1 MRYAITGDTFTPAD
15 AARLAANGVDYIQ
28 LRDKRSSAAELIDLA
43 RAILEELK
51 PYPDTKLLINSR
63 ADVALAAG
71 AHGVHLTSNPN
82 ELTPQQVRQ
91 LYLGAP
97 FIGGPIADEWDDEP
111 QPPDPS
117 SLLPPGVPGE
127 RSLLD
132 GVALPCLTSV
142 SCHTLDEVSRAHTLG
157 ADLILFG
164 PVFEK
169 RVANL
174 HITDGSGLDLLHR
187 ACRAANGTPVLAL
200 GGITHENTPA
210 CLAAGAAGIA
220 AIRLFA

>member
-1 MRYAITGDTFTPAD
+1 MLRYAITGDTFTPAD
-15 AARLAANGVDYIQ
+15 AARLAASGVDYIQ
-28 LRDKRSSAAELIDLA
+28 LRDKRSPAAHLVALA
-43 RAILEELK
+43 RETLAAIATV
-51 PYPDTKLLINSR
+51 PNAPTRLLINSR

-82 ELTPQQVRQ
+82 ELTPSQVRTIFSIPNP
-91 LYLGAP
+91 L
-97 FIGGPIADEWDDEP
+97 
-111 QPPDPS
+111 S
-117 SLLPPGVPGE
+117 SV
-127 RSLLD
+127 
-132 GVALPCLTSV
+132 PCLTSI
-142 SCHTLDEVSRAHTLG
+142 SCHTLEEVTRATNLG

-187 ACRAANGTPVLAL
+187 ACLAANGTPVLAL
-200 GGITHENTPA
+200 GGINHENTPA

>member
-1 MRYAITGDTFTPAD
+1 MLRYAITGDTFTPAD
-15 AARLAANGVDYIQ
+15 AARLAADGIDYIQ
-28 LRDKRSSAAELIDLA
+28 LRDKRSPAAHLVAVARETLA
-43 RAILEELK
+43 AIASV
-51 PYPDTKLLINSR
+51 PNAPTRLLINSR

-82 ELTPQQVRQ
+82 ELTPQQIRQ

-111 QPPDPS
+111 
-117 SLLPPGVPGE
+117 LPF
-127 RSLLD
+127 
-132 GVALPCLTSV
+132 TSI
-142 SCHTLDEVSRAHTLG
+142 SCHTLEDVTRAHALG

-187 ACRAANGTPVLAL
+187 ACLAANGTPVLAL
-200 GGITHENTPA
+200 GGITHENTAA

>member
-1 MRYAITGDTFTPAD
+1 MLRYAITGDTFTPAD
-15 AARLAANGVDYIQ
+15 AVRLAASGVDYIQ
-28 LRDKRSSAAELIDLA
+28 LRDKRSPAAHVVVLA
-43 RAILEELK
+43 REILAAIASVTNA
-51 PYPDTKLLINSR
+51 PTRLLINSR

-82 ELTPQQVRQ
+82 ELTPQQVRT
-91 LYLGAP
+91 LFASNPY
-97 FIGGPIADEWDDEP
+97 
-111 QPPDPS
+111 
-117 SLLPPGVPGE
+117 SLIPN
-127 RSLLD
+127 
-132 GVALPCLTSV
+132 PCTSI
-142 SCHTLDEVSRAHTLG
+142 SCHTLDDVTRAHALG
-157 ADLILFG
+157 PDLILFG

-187 ACRAANGTPVLAL
+187 ACLAANGTPVLAL

>member
-1 MRYAITGDTFTPAD
+1 MLRYAITGDTFTPAD
-15 AARLAANGVDYIQ
+15 ATRLAADGIDYIQ
-28 LRDKRSSAAELIDLA
+28 LRDKRSSAAELIKMARSILDELA
-43 RAILEELK
+43 S
-51 PYPDTKLLINSR
+51 YPNTRLLINSR

-71 AHGVHLTSNPN
+71 AHGVHLTSHPN
-82 ELTPQQVRQ
+82 ELAPAQVRTVFSTP
-91 LYLGAP
+91 YSP
-97 FIGGPIADEWDDEP
+97 
-111 QPPDPS
+111 
-117 SLLPPGVPGE
+117 LPT
-127 RSLLD
+127 
-132 GVALPCLTSV
+132 ACFTSV
-142 SCHTLDEVSRAHTLG
+142 SCHTLDEVTRAHALG

-187 ACRAANGTPVLAL
+187 ACLAATGTPVLAL

>member
-1 MRYAITGDTFTPAD
+1 MIRYAITGDTFTPAD
-15 AARLAANGVDYIQ
+15 ATRLAADGVDFIQ
-28 LRDKRSSAAELIDLA
+28 LRDKRSSAAELIHLA
-43 RAILEELK
+43 RTILDELK
-51 PYPDTKLLINSR
+51 PYPSTRLLINSC

-82 ELTPQQVRQ
+82 ELTPQQVRH

-97 FIGGPIADEWDDEP
+97 FIGSPIADEWDDEP
-111 QPPDPS
+111 
-117 SLLPPGVPGE
+117 LP
-127 RSLLD
+127 
-132 GVALPCLTSV
+132 LTST
-142 SCHTLDEVSRAHTLG
+142 SCHTLDDVTRAHALG

-187 ACRAANGTPVLAL
+187 ACLAASGTPVLAL
-200 GGITHENTPA
+200 GGITHENTAA